1 MGTRDVI
8 NWLIRKSYFYMVTES
23 TVFNSSELISADGCP
38 PITDSEQ
45 KLRVAIV
52 AESFLPHVNGVTNS
66 VLRTIEHLKKHGH
79 EVTVIAPGPGDDA
92 VGDVPVVRMGSFGFP
107 GYDELRIALPKK
119 ALESELKNIQPDV
132 IHVAAPAVLGA
143 WALKVARKID
153 VPTVA
158 IYQTDIAGF
167 ARQYRLGATSPAVWK
182 YIAAI
187 HNKADLTLAPS
198 TAAVWD
204 LRRNGVENVVRW
216 MRGVDNVKFNPE
228 HRNDFLRHRFGAP
241 DKIIV
246 GFVGRLAREKQVE
259 RFAEVAALPGVSVV
273 IVGDGPCRE
282 KLEKMMPTAHFTGF
296 ASGIELSQLYAS
308 FDVFAHTGV
317 DETFCQAVQEALASG
332 VPVVAPAAGGPLDLV
347 QHGLN
352 GFLWSP
358 SRRDTFVQS
367 VNELVTNYS
376 VRDMCSQNARPS
388 VLDRTWDSVM
398 TELVGHYRAVSSG
411 LSFAYQGVAS

>member
-1 MGTRDVI
+1 MA
-8 NWLIRKSYFYMVTES
+8 ES
-23 TVFNSSELISADGCP
+23 IVSNSSVLNSSDGRSLI
-38 PITDSEQ
+38 TNSEP

-79 EVTVIAPGPGDDA
+79 EVSVIAPGPGDDA
-92 VGDVPVVRMGSFGFP
+92 VGDVPVMRMGSFGFP

-119 ALESELKNIQPDV
+119 ALESELKNIAPDV

-143 WALKVARKID
+143 WALRVARKID
-153 VPTVA
+153 IPTVA

-216 MRGVDNVKFNPE
+216 MRGVDNVKYNPE
-228 HRNDFLRHRFGAP
+228 HRNEFLRHRFGAP
-241 DKIIV
+241 DKVIV

-259 RFAEVAALPGVSVV
+259 RLAEVAALPGVSVV

-282 KLEKMMPTAHFTGF
+282 KLERLMPTAHFTGF
-296 ASGIELSQLYAS
+296 ASGNELSQLYAS

-347 QHGLN
+347 QHGIN

-358 SRRDTFVQS
+358 TRRDTFVES
-367 VNELVTNYS
+367 IRELVTSYS
-376 VRDMCSQNARPS
+376 TRDVCAQNARPS
-388 VLDRTWDSVM
+388 VLDRTWNSVM
-398 TELVGHYRAVSSG
+398 SELVGHYRAVTGG

>member
-1 MGTRDVI
+1 
-8 NWLIRKSYFYMVTES
+8 MVAES
-23 TVFNSSELISADGCP
+23 NVFNSSVLNSADGCT
-38 PITDSEQ
+38 PITNAEQ

-79 EVTVIAPGPGDDA
+79 EVTVIAPGPGDNSH
-92 VGDVPVVRMGSFGFP
+92 GDVSVVRMGSFGFP

-132 IHVAAPAVLGA
+132 VHVAAPAVLGA
-143 WALKVARKID
+143 WALKVVRKID

-204 LRRNGVENVVRW
+204 MRRNGVENVVRW

-259 RFAEVAALPGVSVV
+259 RLAEVAALPGVSVV
-273 IVGDGPCRE
+273 IVGDGPCRD
-282 KLEKMMPTAHFTGF
+282 KLERLMPSAHFTGF
-296 ASGIELSQLYAS
+296 ASGLELSQLYAS
-308 FDVFAHTGV
+308 FDVFAHTGI

-358 SRRDTFVQS
+358 TRRDTFVES
-367 VNELVTNYS
+367 VHELVTNYS
-376 VRDMCSQNARPS
+376 VRDLCSRNARAS

-398 TELVGHYRAVSSG
+398 SELVGHYRAVSSG

>member
-1 MGTRDVI
+1 
-8 NWLIRKSYFYMVTES
+8 MVTES
-23 TVFNSSELISADGCP
+23 APFASAELSSTDGYPPLTSSER
-38 PITDSEQ
+38 

-52 AESFLPHVNGVTNS
+52 AESFLPHINGVTNS
-66 VLRTIEHLKKHGH
+66 VLRTIEYLKMHGH
-79 EVTVIAPGPGDDA
+79 EVTVIAPGPGDDS

-107 GYDELRIALPKK
+107 GYDELRIALPKRV
-119 ALESELKNIQPDV
+119 LESVLENIAPDV

-143 WALKVARKID
+143 WALRVARKID

-167 ARQYRLGATSPAVWK
+167 ARQYRLGATSSAVWK

-204 LRRNGVENVVRW
+204 MRRNGVNNVVRW
-216 MRGVDNVKFNPE
+216 MRGVDSVRFNPK

-259 RFAEVAALPGVSVV
+259 RLAEVSALPGVSVV
-273 IVGDGPCRE
+273 VVGDGPCRE
-282 KLEKMMPTAHFTGF
+282 KLERLIPRAHFTGF
-296 ASGIELSQLYAS
+296 VSGLELSQLYAS

-317 DETFCQAVQEALASG
+317 DETFCQTVQEALASG

-358 SRRDTFVQS
+358 SRHDTFVES
-367 VNELVTNYS
+367 VHELVTNFS
-376 VRDMCSQNARPS
+376 VRELCSHNARSS

-398 TELVGHYRAVSSG
+398 SELVGHYRAVASG

>member
-1 MGTRDVI
+1 
-8 NWLIRKSYFYMVTES
+8 
-23 TVFNSSELISADGCP
+23 
-38 PITDSEQ
+38 
-45 KLRVAIV
+45 
-52 AESFLPHVNGVTNS
+52 
-66 VLRTIEHLKKHGH
+66 
-79 EVTVIAPGPGDDA
+79 
-92 VGDVPVVRMGSFGFP
+92 MGSFGFP

-119 ALESELKNIQPDV
+119 ALEIELKNIAPDV

-143 WALKVARKID
+143 WALRVARKID
-153 VPTVA
+153 VPTIA

-187 HNKADLTLAPS
+187 HNRADLTLAPS
-198 TAAVWD
+198 TSAVWD

-228 HRNDFLRHRFGAP
+228 YRNDFLRHRFGAP

-296 ASGIELSQLYAS
+296 ASGIQLSQLYAS

>member
-1 MGTRDVI
+1 
-8 NWLIRKSYFYMVTES
+8 MVTER
-23 TVFNSSELISADGCP
+23 TEFNSSVLNSADRCP
-38 PITDSEQ
+38 PITKSEP

-52 AESFLPHVNGVTNS
+52 AESFLPHINGVTNS
-66 VLRTIEHLKKHGH
+66 VLRTIEYLTKHGH
-79 EVTVIAPGPGDDA
+79 EVSVIAPGPGDNSH
-92 VGDVPVVRMGSFGFP
+92 GDVPVVRMGSFGFP

-119 ALESELKNIQPDV
+119 ALEIELKNIAPDV

-143 WALKVARKID
+143 WALRVARKID
-153 VPTVA
+153 VPTIA

-187 HNKADLTLAPS
+187 HNRADLTLAPS
-198 TAAVWD
+198 TSAVWD

-296 ASGIELSQLYAS
+296 ASGIQLSQLYAS

-376 VRDMCSQNARPS
+376 VRDLCSQNARPS

>member
-1 MGTRDVI
+1 
-8 NWLIRKSYFYMVTES
+8 MVTKR
-23 TVFNSSELISADGCP
+23 TVFNSSVLNSAAGYP
-38 PITDSEQ
+38 PNTKSEP

-66 VLRTIEHLKKHGH
+66 VLRTIEYLTKHGH
-79 EVTVIAPGPGDDA
+79 EVAVIAPGPGDNSH
-92 VGDVPVVRMGSFGFP
+92 GDVPVVRMGSFGFP

-119 ALESELKNIQPDV
+119 ALEVELRNFQPDV

-143 WALKVARKID
+143 WALRVARKMD
-153 VPTVA
+153 LPTVA

-187 HNKADLTLAPS
+187 HNRADLTLAPS
-198 TAAVWD
+198 TSAVWD

-216 MRGVDNVKFNPE
+216 MRGVDNVKFNPD

-241 DKIIV
+241 EKIIV

-273 IVGDGPCRE
+273 IVGDGPCRG
-282 KLEKMMPTAHFTGF
+282 KLEKLMPSAHFTGF
-296 ASGIELSQLYAS
+296 ASGSELSQLYAS

-332 VPVVAPAAGGPLDLV
+332 VPVVAPAAGGPFDLV

-358 SRRDTFVQS
+358 NRRGTFVES

-376 VRDMCSQNARPS
+376 VRDLCSQNARPS

-398 TELVGHYRAVSSG
+398 SELVGHYRAVSGG

>member
-1 MGTRDVI
+1 M
-8 NWLIRKSYFYMVTES
+8 
-23 TVFNSSELISADGCP
+23 
-38 PITDSEQ
+38 
-45 KLRVAIV
+45 RVAIV

-66 VLRTIEHLKKHGH
+66 VLRTIEYLKKHGH
-79 EVTVIAPGPGDDA
+79 EVSVIAPGPGDDSL
-92 VGDVPVVRMGSFGFP
+92 GDVPVVRMGSFGFP

-119 ALESELKNIQPDV
+119 ALESELKNIAPDV
-132 IHVAAPAVLGA
+132 IHVAAPAILGA
-143 WALKVARKID
+143 WALKVARKIN

-216 MRGVDNVKFNPE
+216 TRGVDNVKFNPE
-228 HRNDFLRHRFGAP
+228 HRNDFLRRRFGAP
-241 DKIIV
+241 EKIIV

-259 RFAEVAALPGVSVV
+259 RLAEVAALPGVSVV
-273 IVGDGPCRE
+273 IVGDGPCRD
-282 KLEKMMPTAHFTGF
+282 KLERLMPSAHFMGF
-296 ASGIELSQLYAS
+296 ASGSELSQMYAS

-358 SRRDTFVQS
+358 SRRDTFVES
-367 VNELVTNYS
+367 VSELVTNYLI
-376 VRDMCSQNARPS
+376 RNMCAQNARPS
-388 VLDRTWDSVM
+388 VLERTWESVM
-398 TELVGHYRAVSSG
+398 SELVGHYRAVSSG
-411 LSFAYQGVAS
+411 LSFAYRGVAS